1 MKDVKLFQSA
11 QIRSIWND
19 EAGEWF
25 FSVVDV
31 VGALTDSA
39 DKSAYWRKLKQRMKA
54 EGNETVTNCHRL
66 KLLAEDGKMR
76 LTDTANTEGI
86 LRIIQSIPS
95 PKAEPLSKSRV
106 SSTQWP
112 KVFTCQQKF
121 NIIPMPTV
129 YQ

>member
-54 EGNETVTNCHRL
+54 EGNETVTNCHGL
-66 KLLAEDGKMR
+66 KLRASDGKLRM
-76 LTDTANTEGI
+76 TDVADTEQ
-86 LRIIQSIPS
+86 LFRIIQSIPS
-95 PKAEPLSKSRV
+95 PKASDYLPNVEDK
-106 SSTQWP
+106 
-112 KVFTCQQKF
+112 
-121 NIIPMPTV
+121 NE
-129 YQ
+129 

>member
-54 EGNETVTNCHRL
+54 EGNETVTNCHKL
-66 KLLAEDGKMR
+66 KLLAEAEEKNAPDMGA
-76 LTDTANTEGI
+76 TINI
-86 LRIIQSIPS
+86 LVYCD
-95 PKAEPLSKSRV
+95 KAFRQCFL
-106 SSTQWP
+106 
-112 KVFTCQQKF
+112 
-121 NIIPMPTV
+121 
-129 YQ
+129 

>member
-54 EGNETVTNCHRL
+54 EGNETVTNCQRSL
-66 KLLAEDGKMR
+66 G
-76 LTDTANTEGI
+76 
-86 LRIIQSIPS
+86 
-95 PKAEPLSKSRV
+95 
-106 SSTQWP
+106 
-112 KVFTCQQKF
+112 
-121 NIIPMPTV
+121 
-129 YQ
+129 

>member
-76 LTDTANTEGI
+76 PLTPQ
-86 LRIIQSIPS
+86 IQ
-95 PKAEPLSKSRV
+95 
-106 SSTQWP
+106 
-112 KVFTCQQKF
+112 KVFCVLSNLSPLLKPNHSSSGSRNSVRTISMTLKQQK
-121 NIIPMPTV
+121 PSTRK
-129 YQ
+129 